1 MSIEAEF
8 NYYVSYLKDYYKDK
22 ENITII
28 GMNDDRG
35 FNVHKNVLMNL
46 KDLLDSDNYN
56 VELLDLCSLF
66 FNKTRH
72 IDYYL
77 QHNLSMEEVRLMQ
90 EYGTTD
96 ELNHA
101 VGFNI
106 PFMSGISK
114 TFNKLMLTKTPISG
128 ERKDIRISDSI
139 KEAELPLI
147 VYASGLND
155 IMYEL
160 HIDPFNLKKS
170 YMERS
175 TNPKYDYACERV
187 NKETIGKVI
196 EGHEKN
202 FEKILGLNKDAEIY
216 PLSAYFYTEMKED
229 YEQKFKEAI
238 LMYNEALEE
247 LCKKYGITYIDCRF
261 LEKTKYYHLLDNY
274 FSKIPPRM
282 IAFEIVKKM
291 YENVV
296 NKKKTERREMEKF
309 FYDNKGASG
318 VMEELQKDINRQKKI
333 SEEANGYEKNIALD
347 KIFEHEREL
356 RVFEDVEKDT
366 RNR

>member
-1 MSIEAEF
+1 MSINQEF
-8 NYYVSYLKDYYKDK
+8 NYYTNYLRNYYKGK
-22 ENITII
+22 NITLV

-46 KDLLDSDNYN
+46 KDMLASDNYN
-56 VELLDLCSLF
+56 IELLDICSLF

-77 QHNLSMEEVRLMQ
+77 QHNVNMEEIRLMQ
-90 EYGTTD
+90 EYGTTN
-96 ELNHA
+96 EINHA

-114 TFNKLMLTKTPISG
+114 TFNKLMLTKAPMSG

-139 KEAELPLI
+139 KEAEVPLI

-196 EGHEKN
+196 EGHERN
-202 FEKILGLNKDAEIY
+202 FEKILGLNSDSEIY
-216 PLSAYFYTEMKED
+216 PLSAYFYTEMKEE

-247 LCKKYGITYIDCRF
+247 LCKKYGITYIDCRV
-261 LEKTKYYHLLDNY
+261 LEKTKYNKLLDNY

-282 IAFEIVKKM
+282 IAYEIVKKM
-291 YENVV
+291 YEDVV
-296 NKKKTERREMEKF
+296 NKKKDNRIQVEKF
-309 FYDNKGASG
+309 TYDNKGARG
-318 VMEELQKDINRQKKI
+318 VMEELQKDVDNQKEI
-333 SEEANGYEKNIALD
+333 SEMLSGYERDIALD
-347 KIFEHEREL
+347 KVVEHGREL
-356 RVFEDVEKDT
+356 SVFEEVEK
-366 RNR
+366 NAHK